1 MMLAKGIK
9 DRWGEIWV
17 ATKYT
22 GASFDEIFF
31 KKRD

>member
-1 MMLAKGIK
+1 MMLAKSIK
-9 DRWGEIWV
+9 DRWGEI
-17 ATKYT
+17 KYT